1 MSQRTPMDL
10 ALRSLSRQA
19 YSRCK
24 IITILN
30 RAGFDQDQIDECIM
44 RLENWGYLNDRE
56 YGIGRIATLQAR
68 FKSRNYVVGDLELQ
82 GLTAELIREL
92 LTEFYPEEKEL
103 EIARRLLQKKP
114 GKCSKGYGFLVRAG
128 FSENTVQ
135 HCFPQEYPT

>member
-135 HCFPQEYPT
+135 HCFPEEYPT